1 MLALVLGL
9 WGIRRGGTLWAD
21 EAVTLEIAQRDV
33 PEIWQTL
40 GTVDAVHGLYYLLM
54 HGLFAL
60 WPGDPGLVALRLP
73 SVLATAAAS
82 VGVAAL
88 GTRLA
93 GRRAGLLAGL
103 VFALLP
109 VVQRYAQEGRSYA
122 LVCALVAWAT
132 WLLLRAVDR
141 PGRRRLWAGYAA
153 VLLVASLLHEFAVLA
168 LLAHGV
174 TVAGAPARARRAWRA
189 AACSVVAGL
198 APLGLFSLTQS
209 SQIDWIGR
217 PTPVELLAF
226 AGLSVAGGVCAY
238 VAPGGASSRTPAAA
252 HGAVRAALGAVG
264 GVLARAAGRIRV
276 GDDPGRPPA
285 RRTRPAPTR
294 PAPNLAA
301 PTLPALALPLLVLPS
316 ALLIALSPLRQ
327 LYVDRYV
334 LFYAVGL
341 ALLLGAALDR
351 LTCPPRRRLVSR
363 ATTGLALA
371 AALVG
376 LVPVGSHLRSPDS
389 RKNDVVAIAE
399 AVRQEARP
407 GDGLMFMPSRRRVWT
422 LVRPADF
429 RGLTDLALRRSPR
442 ASHTL
447 YGTELPAAEIRARV
461 PDFRRVV
468 AVHDL
473 PGQPLDDTDQEAA
486 KREALRAAYVVCG
499 TRRVTGARI
508 TVYARPGGC

>member
-1 MLALVLGL
+1 MH
-9 WGIRRGGTLWAD
+9 
-21 EAVTLEIAQRDV
+21 
-33 PEIWQTL
+33 EIWQTL

-54 HGLFAL
+54 HGLFEL
-60 WPGDPGLVALRLP
+60 WPDDPGLVALRLP
-73 SVLATAAAS
+73 SVLATVAAS

-93 GRRAGLLAGL
+93 GSRVGLLAGL

-122 LVCALVAWAT
+122 LVCALVTWAT

-153 VLLVASLLHEFAVLA
+153 LLLVASLLHEFAVLA

-174 TVAGAPARARRAWRA
+174 TVARAPARARRAWRA

-209 SQIDWIGR
+209 SQVDWIGR
-217 PTPVELLAF
+217 PTTVELLAF

-238 VAPGGASSRTPAAA
+238 VAPGGTSSRPPAA
-252 HGAVRAALGAVG
+252 AALGAVRR
-264 GVLARAAGRIRV
+264 VLARATGRSRAGDGPGRAGAVGGGPGRV
-276 GDDPGRPPA
+276 SSGAAAEPRTPGDGPGRPPA
-285 RRTRPAPTR
+285 QRTRP
-294 PAPNLAA
+294 A

-316 ALLIALSPLRQ
+316 ALLIALSPLRG

-351 LTCPPRRRLVSR
+351 LTRLPRRRLVSR

-429 RGLTDLALRRSPR
+429 RGPTDLALRRSPR

-486 KREALRAAYVVCG
+486 KREALREAYVVCG
-499 TRRVTGARI
+499 TRRVTGAQI
-508 TVYARPGGC
+508 TVYARPGAC